1 VKNWPFVKLA
11 IVIFL
16 VLIFF
21 LFFGLG
27 LHKELTFANLNELK
41 TQLIEFR
48 QANYS
53 FTLTGFFLLYF
64 LVAAFSLPGAGPMTL
79 VGGAIFGF
87 WPALLTVSFASTIG
101 ATLACF
107 LSRYVLGNWVQKRFS
122 GKVKPINQGMKKD
135 GLLYL
140 FALRLVPVFPF
151 FIINLV
157 MGLTRIKL
165 FSFYWVSQI
174 GMLPGTIVFVNAG
187 SQLALIESPKG
198 ILSPTVIASFAA
210 LGIFPL
216 VAKWIINKIKS
227 VRSLGQPGSQGNSK
241 PNS

>member
-1 VKNWPFVKLA
+1 
-11 IVIFL
+11 
-16 VLIFF
+16 
-21 LFFGLG
+21 
-27 LHKELTFANLNELK
+27 
-41 TQLIEFR
+41 
-48 QANYS
+48 
-53 FTLTGFFLLYF
+53 
-64 LVAAFSLPGAGPMTL
+64 
-79 VGGAIFGF
+79 
-87 WPALLTVSFASTIG
+87 
-101 ATLACF
+101 
-107 LSRYVLGNWVQKRFS
+107 
-122 GKVKPINQGMKKD
+122 
-135 GLLYL
+135 
-140 FALRLVPVFPF
+140 
-151 FIINLV
+151 